1 MLQQNQERLEQ
12 LEQFNQRQDRQEAPY
27 RHTVSGGQKQG
38 ARQERTRHARPYLQ
52 DSRLDEAGGMSSTV
66 TVFTGCRLPFCALR
80 LHLCCAFAR
89 CALFG
94 SHYLGLRNSA

>member
-12 LEQFNQRQDRQEAPY
+12 LEQFNQRQDRQEARY

-52 DSRLDEAGGMSSTV
+52 NSRLDEAGGMSSTV
-66 TVFTGCRLPFCALR
+66 TVFNGCRLPFCALR
-80 LHLCCAFAR
+80 RAFAL

-94 SHYLGLRNSA
+94 LHYLARRNSA